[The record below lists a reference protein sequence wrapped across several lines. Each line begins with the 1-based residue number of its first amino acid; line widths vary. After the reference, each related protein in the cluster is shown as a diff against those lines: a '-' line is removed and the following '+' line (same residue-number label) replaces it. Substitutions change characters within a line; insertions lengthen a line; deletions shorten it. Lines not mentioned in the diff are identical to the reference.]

1 MTVHGI
7 LPASGLATRMRGLP
21 KFLLPCSDTYE
32 TLIERHVDHMLENCE
47 LVWIPTR
54 PKLAHLLEDLDFTND
69 RVKIIAIETS
79 SMTDTVIQTAKLSS
93 VDRFVLAMPD
103 TYLLGE
109 QPYSFLANSEADLSL
124 ALWNIRDDQK
134 GKLGQVLLDNP
145 QEGNVVDARDKD
157 VDCKYEHSW
166 GAMGINRS
174 ILELA
179 DPEMPH
185 VGYLI
190 SPAIESGAQ
199 VAGRVFEGS
208 YYDCGTPREYL
219 TMLEEVL

>member
-1 MTVHGI
+1 VHGI

-32 TLIERHVDHMLENCE
+32 TLIERHVDHMLDSCE
-47 LVWIPTR
+47 MVWIPTR
-54 PKLAHLLEDLDFTND
+54 PKLAHLLEDLDFTSD
-69 RVKIIAIETS
+69 RVTITSLETG
-79 SMTDTVIQTAKLSS
+79 SMTETVLQTAKLSRAE
-93 VDRFVLAMPD
+93 RFVIAMPD

-109 QPYSFLANSEADLSL
+109 LPFSYLANSKADLSL
-124 ALWNIRDDQK
+124 ALWRIRDDQK

-145 QEGNVVDARDKD
+145 HEGNVVNARDKD
-157 VDCKYEHSW
+157 IDCDYEHSW

-190 SPAIESGAQ
+190 PPAFESGAT
-199 VAGRVFEGS
+199 VAGKVFEGS